1 MSTEVK
7 VLSISTRTNL
17 EALKMLAEKKNDND

>member
-1 MSTEVK
+1 MSVETK
-7 VLSISTRTNL
+7 VLSTSTRTNL

>member
-7 VLSISTRTNL
+7 VLSTSTRTNL

>member
-1 MSTEVK
+1 MSVETK
-7 VLSISTRTNL
+7 VLSASTLTNL